1 MSSSTDMK
9 SVIAATLKNLE
20 SQVAALRAALNEIPT
35 EASPQVQPKEKREL
49 SAAILKMNGERG
61 AIFEE
66 LKAAWSSAH
75 PEYVALDA
83 AALKSAVKSGAVPAK
98 PRFSDALQE
107 HSRRLREN
115 DPAKQAKYEAYRK
128 VADAKTAKIQAA
140 RAAAPAP
147 ASAPP
152 SAPPSAPASVTST
165 SEKKERKNPWLELT
179 EEQKAERKA
188 KMAAGKEAAK
198 KVREA
203 ALVAAPVAAAPSVA
217 APVAAPSASNPFD
230 DAAATEAPASDAE
243 SATSS
248 KKPGPPKGVKLSEE
262 ERVRRAAK
270 AKATRAA
277 RAAAAVPLPASPPS
291 SSASSVIVDEIDE
304 ETFTKQQ
311 IGSKIVYKNALG
323 HVRAYTTE
331 GAGIWLGMYDPVK
344 KVIDACPEPAE

>member
-1 MSSSTDMK
+1 MK

-35 EASPQVQPKEKREL
+35 EASPPVQPKEKREL

-147 ASAPP
+147 ASVTV
-152 SAPPSAPASVTST
+152 SAPASVTST

-203 ALVAAPVAAAPSVA
+203 ALVAAPVAAAPS
-217 APVAAPSASNPFD
+217 VAAPSASNPFD

-304 ETFTKQQ
+304 EKFTKQQ

-331 GAGIWLGMYDPVK
+331 GAGIWLGWYDSAK
-344 KVIDACPEPAE
+344 KVIDTTVPEPAE

>member
-35 EASPQVQPKEKREL
+35 EASPPVQPKEKREL

-140 RAAAPAP
+140 RAAASEPVTV
-147 ASAPP
+147 
-152 SAPPSAPASVTST
+152 SAPASVTST

-179 EEQKAERKA
+179 DEQKKERIA
-188 KMAAGKEAAK
+188 KMQTGKLAK
-198 KVREA
+198 KEA
-203 ALVAAPVAAAPSVA
+203 ALVAAPVAVA
-217 APVAAPSASNPFD
+217 VAVAAPSASNPFD

-248 KKPGPPKGVKLSEE
+248 KKRGPPKGVKLSEE
-262 ERVRRAAK
+262 ERIKRAAK
-270 AKATRAA
+270 AKATRDAKKVA
-277 RAAAAVPLPASPPS
+277 GAAAVPLPASPPS

-344 KVIDACPEPAE
+344 KVIDASVPEPSE

>member
-1 MSSSTDMK
+1 MK

-128 VADAKTAKIQAA
+128 SADAKTAKIQAA
-140 RAAAPAP
+140 RAAASAPAP
-147 ASAPP
+147 AP
-152 SAPPSAPASVTST
+152 APPSAPASVTST
-165 SEKKERKNPWLELT
+165 SENKRKNPWLEMT
-179 EEQKAERKA
+179 DEQKAERIA
-188 KMAAGKEAAK
+188 KMQMQTGKLAK
-198 KVREA
+198 KEA
-203 ALVAAPVAAAPSVA
+203 ALVSVPIAASVA
-217 APVAAPSASNPFD
+217 VSVAAPSASNPFD

-248 KKPGPPKGVKLSEE
+248 KKRGPPKGVKLSEE
-262 ERVRRAAK
+262 ERIKRAAK
-270 AKATRAA
+270 AKATRDAKKVA
-277 RAAAAVPLPASPPS
+277 GAAAVPLPASPPS

-304 ETFTKQQ
+304 EKFTKQQ

-344 KVIDACPEPAE
+344 KVIDTSVPEPAE

>member
-1 MSSSTDMK
+1 MK

-20 SQVAALRAALNEIPT
+20 SQVAALRAALNEMPT
-35 EASPQVQPKEKREL
+35 EASPPVQPKEKREL

-140 RAAAPAP
+140 RAAASEPVTV
-147 ASAPP
+147 
-152 SAPPSAPASVTST
+152 SAPASVTST

-179 EEQKAERKA
+179 DQQKKERIA
-188 KMAAGKEAAK
+188 KMQTGKLAK
-198 KVREA
+198 KEA
-203 ALVAAPVAAAPSVA
+203 ALVAAPVSVAVAVA
-217 APVAAPSASNPFD
+217 APVSVAVPSASNPFD
-230 DAAATEAPASDAE
+230 DAVATEAPASDTE

-248 KKPGPPKGVKLSEE
+248 KKRGPPKGVPLSEE

-270 AKATRAA
+270 AKATRDAKKVA
-277 RAAAAVPLPASPPS
+277 GAAAVPLPASPPS

-344 KVIDACPEPAE
+344 KVIDASVPEPAE

>member
-1 MSSSTDMK
+1 MK
-9 SVIAATLKNLE
+9 SVIVATLKNLE

-66 LKAAWSSAH
+66 LKAAWCSAH

-140 RAAAPAP
+140 RAA
-147 ASAPP
+147 P
-152 SAPPSAPASVTST
+152 SEAVTVSAPASVTST
-165 SEKKERKNPWLELT
+165 SEKKERKNPWLDLT
-179 EEQKAERKA
+179 DEQKKERIA
-188 KMAAGKEAAK
+188 KMQTGKLAK
-198 KVREA
+198 KEA
-203 ALVAAPVAAAPSVA
+203 ALVAVPVAPS
-217 APVAAPSASNPFD
+217 VAAPSASNPFD
-230 DAAATEAPASDAE
+230 DAVATEAPASDTE

-248 KKPGPPKGVKLSEE
+248 KKRGPPKGVKLSEE
-262 ERVRRAAK
+262 ERIKRAAK
-270 AKATRAA
+270 AKATRDAKKVA
-277 RAAAAVPLPASPPS
+277 GAAAVPLPASPPS

-344 KVIDACPEPAE
+344 KMIDASVPEPSE

>member
-1 MSSSTDMK
+1 MK
-9 SVIAATLKNLE
+9 SVIVATLKNLE

-35 EASPQVQPKEKREL
+35 EASPPVQPKEKREL

-140 RAAAPAP
+140 RAAASEPVTV
-147 ASAPP
+147 
-152 SAPPSAPASVTST
+152 SAPASVTST
-165 SEKKERKNPWLELT
+165 SEKKERKNPWLDLT
-179 EEQKAERKA
+179 DEQKAERKA

-203 ALVAAPVAAAPSVA
+203 AAVSVAVSVA
-217 APVAAPSASNPFD
+217 AAAPSASNPFD
-230 DAAATEAPASDAE
+230 DAVATEAPASDTE
-243 SATSS
+243 SSTSS
-248 KKPGPPKGVKLSEE
+248 KKRGPPKGVKLSEE

-270 AKATRAA
+270 AKATRDAKKVA
-277 RAAAAVPLPASPPS
+277 GAAAVPLPASPPS

-344 KVIDACPEPAE
+344 KVIDTTVPEPAE

>member
-1 MSSSTDMK
+1 MK
-9 SVIAATLKNLE
+9 SVIVATLKNLE

-147 ASAPP
+147 ASVTV
-152 SAPPSAPASVTST
+152 SAPASVTST

-344 KVIDACPEPAE
+344 KVIDASVPEPSE

>member
-1 MSSSTDMK
+1 MK

-20 SQVAALRAALNEIPT
+20 SQVAALRAALNEIP
-35 EASPQVQPKEKREL
+35 EVSSALPKEKRVL

-140 RAAAPAP
+140 RAAASVPA
-147 ASAPP
+147 

-165 SEKKERKNPWLELT
+165 SEKKERKNPWLALT
-179 EEQKAERKA
+179 EEQKAERIA
-188 KMAAGKEAAK
+188 KMQTGKLAKKEAA
-198 KVREA
+198 V
-203 ALVAAPVAAAPSVA
+203 APSVA
-217 APVAAPSASNPFD
+217 VSVAAAAAVAAPSASNPFD

-248 KKPGPPKGVKLSEE
+248 KKRGPPKGVKLSEE

-270 AKATRAA
+270 AKATRDAKKVA
-277 RAAAAVPLPASPPS
+277 SAAAVPLPASPPS
-291 SSASSVIVDEIDE
+291 SSASSVIVEEIDE

-323 HVRAYTTE
+323 HVRAYTTD

-344 KVIDACPEPAE
+344 KVIDATVPEPAE

>member
-1 MSSSTDMK
+1 MK
-9 SVIAATLKNLE
+9 SVIVATLKNLE
-20 SQVAALRAALNEIPT
+20 SQVAALRAALNKMPT

-128 VADAKTAKIQAA
+128 AADAKTAKIQAA
-140 RAAAPAP
+140 RAAA
-147 ASAPP
+147 SVPP

-165 SEKKERKNPWLELT
+165 SEKKERKNPWLDLT
-179 EEQKAERKA
+179 DEQKKERIA
-188 KMAAGKEAAK
+188 KMQTGKLAK
-198 KVREA
+198 KEA
-203 ALVAAPVAAAPSVA
+203 ALVSVPVAASVA
-217 APVAAPSASNPFD
+217 VPAPSASNPFD

-248 KKPGPPKGVKLSEE
+248 KKRGPPKGVKLSEE
-262 ERVRRAAK
+262 ERIKRAAK
-270 AKATRAA
+270 AKATRDAKKVA
-277 RAAAAVPLPASPPS
+277 GAAAVPLPASPPS

-344 KVIDACPEPAE
+344 KVIDASVPEPSE

>member
-1 MSSSTDMK
+1 MK

-147 ASAPP
+147 ASVTV
-152 SAPPSAPASVTST
+152 SAPASVTST

-270 AKATRAA
+270 AKATRDAKKVA
-277 RAAAAVPLPASPPS
+277 GAAAVPLPASPPS

-304 ETFTKQQ
+304 EKFTKQQ

-344 KVIDACPEPAE
+344 KVIDASVPEPSE

>member
-1 MSSSTDMK
+1 MK

-35 EASPQVQPKEKREL
+35 EASPQLQPKEKREL

-128 VADAKTAKIQAA
+128 SADAKTAKIQAA
-140 RAAAPAP
+140 RAAASEPVTV
-147 ASAPP
+147 
-152 SAPPSAPASVTST
+152 SAPASVTST
-165 SEKKERKNPWLELT
+165 SENKRKNPWLEMT
-179 EEQKAERKA
+179 DEQKAERIA
-188 KMAAGKEAAK
+188 KMQTGKKDK
-198 KVREA
+198 KAA
-203 ALVAAPVAAAPSVA
+203 ALVAAPVSVA
-217 APVAAPSASNPFD
+217 ASVAVPSAPNPFD
-230 DAAATEAPASDAE
+230 DAVVTEAPASDTE

-248 KKPGPPKGVKLSEE
+248 KKRGPPKGVPLSEE

-344 KVIDACPEPAE
+344 KVIDTSVPEPAE

>member
-1 MSSSTDMK
+1 MK
-9 SVIAATLKNLE
+9 SVIVATLKNLE

-147 ASAPP
+147 ASVTV
-152 SAPPSAPASVTST
+152 SAPASVTST

-203 ALVAAPVAAAPSVA
+203 AAASVAAPVAAAV
-217 APVAAPSASNPFD
+217 PSASNPFD
-230 DAAATEAPASDAE
+230 DAVVAEAPASDAE

-248 KKPGPPKGVKLSEE
+248 KKRGPPKGVKLSEE
-262 ERVRRAAK
+262 ERVRRNAKRKATIAAK
-270 AKATRAA
+270 NVAG
-277 RAAAAVPLPASPPS
+277 AAAVPLPASPPS

-344 KVIDACPEPAE
+344 KVIDASVPEPSE

>member
-1 MSSSTDMK
+1 MK

-147 ASAPP
+147 ASVTV
-152 SAPPSAPASVTST
+152 SAPASVTST

-203 ALVAAPVAAAPSVA
+203 AAASVA
-217 APVAAPSASNPFD
+217 APDRALDSMRCDLNRARSSARAFSTSAS
-230 DAAATEAPASDAE
+230 
-243 SATSS
+243 TSKAVNS
-248 KKPGPPKGVKLSEE
+248 CGV
-262 ERVRRAAK
+262 
-270 AKATRAA
+270 
-277 RAAAAVPLPASPPS
+277 
-291 SSASSVIVDEIDE
+291 
-304 ETFTKQQ
+304 
-311 IGSKIVYKNALG
+311 
-323 HVRAYTTE
+323 
-331 GAGIWLGMYDPVK
+331 
-344 KVIDACPEPAE
+344 

>member
-20 SQVAALRAALNEIPT
+20 SQVAALRAALNEMPT

-140 RAAAPAP
+140 RAAASEPVTV
-147 ASAPP
+147 
-152 SAPPSAPASVTST
+152 SAPASVTST
-165 SEKKERKNPWLELT
+165 SEKKERKNPWLDLT
-179 EEQKAERKA
+179 DEQKKERIA
-188 KMAAGKEAAK
+188 KMQTGKLAK
-198 KVREA
+198 KEA
-203 ALVAAPVAAAPSVA
+203 ALVAAPVAAAPS
-217 APVAAPSASNPFD
+217 VAAPSASNPFD
-230 DAAATEAPASDAE
+230 DAAATEAPASDTE

-248 KKPGPPKGVKLSEE
+248 KKRGPPKGVKLSEE
-262 ERVRRAAK
+262 ERIKRAAK
-270 AKATRAA
+270 AKATRDAKKVA
-277 RAAAAVPLPASPPS
+277 GAAAVPLPASPPS

-344 KVIDACPEPAE
+344 KVIDASVPEPAE